1 MALVAT
7 VNNTANRYFSRVKEQ
22 EGEFGDQLQSMFTD
36 AFECFKKNLKCFPKK
51 VIIYRNGVG
60 EGQKSTLV
68 EQEFRQIEAARK

>member
-1 MALVAT
+1 
-7 VNNTANRYFSRVKEQ
+7 
-22 EGEFGDQLQSMFTD
+22 MFTD
-36 AFECFKKNLKCFPKK
+36 PFECFKKNLKCFPKK